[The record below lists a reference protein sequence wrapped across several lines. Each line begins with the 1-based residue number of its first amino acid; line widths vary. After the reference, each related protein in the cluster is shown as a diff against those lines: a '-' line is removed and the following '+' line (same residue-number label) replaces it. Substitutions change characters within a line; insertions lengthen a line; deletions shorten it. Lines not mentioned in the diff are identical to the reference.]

1 MRVRTSI
8 WIEDSKSQVAY
19 GLGRQQILEAIRD
32 CGSITAAAAQLGMSY
47 RGLWARLRHSERRLN
62 LSLVESHPG
71 RGAHRGTTLT
81 PAAVELMNA
90 FAKLT
95 AEVRSASDR
104 AFEHHVE
111 PVLHAHASD

>member
-1 MRVRTSI
+1 MRLRTAI
-8 WIEDSKSQVAY
+8 WIEDSNGQVSY

-32 CGSITAAAAQLGMSY
+32 CGSIKAAAAQLGMSY

-71 RGAHRGTTLT
+71 RGAQRGTTLT
-81 PAAVELMNA
+81 PAAIELMNA

-95 AEVRSASDR
+95 AEVHTASDR
-104 AFEHHVE
+104 AYEQHIERILHV
-111 PVLHAHASD
+111 HAPD